1 MSFPSREDL
10 QAHEYCSISGGC
22 SHIIIDGQ
30 HYNRK
35 DFKAREERDL
45 TLRPYTKE
53 DLIFGVAGTMP
64 AKEEATMPA
73 KEEGTIPDR
82 EENTIPGKEEESKP
96 ATGSTSEE
104 EQERA
109 GEAEVKDP
117 SSSKEEKG

>member
-10 QAHEYCSISGGC
+10 QAHKYCSISGGC

-64 AKEEATMPA
+64 AKEE
-73 KEEGTIPDR
+73 GTIPDR
-82 EENTIPGKEEESKP
+82 EENTMPAKEEESKP

-117 SSSKEEKG
+117 SSSNEEKG

>member
-1 MSFPSREDL
+1 
-10 QAHEYCSISGGC
+10 
-22 SHIIIDGQ
+22 
-30 HYNRK
+30 
-35 DFKAREERDL
+35 
-45 TLRPYTKE
+45 
-53 DLIFGVAGTMP
+53 MP

-82 EENTIPGKEEESKP
+82 EENTMPGKEEEEESKP

-117 SSSKEEKG
+117 SSSNEEKV